1 MSEAEQNKPVETSE
15 NSGSKSLFWGYVA
28 IAVVLVAI
36 LCIQVFRFV
45 SDATR
50 EYETPIVELARA
62 KPLAEQ
68 HQFPLG
74 NEAGVRILELQTKVP
89 LQASLEEDAS
99 RRVAPAK
106 YLGWSLYNL
115 DADGTEWN
123 LLEESRGDRFE
134 LHGLEDSSLIASN
147 WYLLECSVRP
157 GIFSGDQKVSV
168 DKASRALEMKSELGQ
183 SMVYLK
189 WSPNKKASPPRKKP
203 VAPTPPPDVQ
213 APKDEPESSSAV
225 AKPPEPENQPE
236 DGAAQEAEVVENTA
250 PDVDV
255 DLRTSIKGTEVE
267 QTETVIAEAGSEQ
280 SATAT
285 PETKRAVAIPPRKG
299 QEPAEIP
306 ALADFEANLPEM
318 DIKIS
323 WNVSEAN
330 LVGLLEKYTMAFYA
344 ATDNFYRSLDGDWT
358 CFDFKAQ
365 KTLTQKEFWDQD
377 KEFALKNY
385 GNIGPG
391 YGDIPDGIR
400 KAMDAALPPDFGGK
414 EDQGILL
421 LGSAILVAN
430 DAVSSFAA
438 ASGKQATQGA
448 YEVQLVFTQNGEVVA
463 ESVMEKVQP

>member
-1 MSEAEQNKPVETSE
+1 
-15 NSGSKSLFWGYVA
+15 
-28 IAVVLVAI
+28 
-36 LCIQVFRFV
+36 
-45 SDATR
+45 
-50 EYETPIVELARA
+50 
-62 KPLAEQ
+62 
-68 HQFPLG
+68 
-74 NEAGVRILELQTKVP
+74 
-89 LQASLEEDAS
+89 
-99 RRVAPAK
+99 
-106 YLGWSLYNL
+106 
-115 DADGTEWN
+115 
-123 LLEESRGDRFE
+123 
-134 LHGLEDSSLIASN
+134 
-147 WYLLECSVRP
+147 VRP

-168 DKASRALEMKSELGQ
+168 DKASRALEMKPELGQ

-306 ALADFEANLPEM
+306 AFADFKGNLPEM
-318 DIKIS
+318 DIRIS
-323 WNVSEAN
+323 LDVSGAN

-344 ATDNFYRSLDGDWT
+344 PTEKAYLSLDGDWS
-358 CFDFKAQ
+358 CYVFKDQ
-365 KTLTQKEFWDQD
+365 KTITDQESWGMDIEFT
-377 KEFALKNY
+377 LKNY
-385 GNIGPG
+385 GNIGAG
-391 YGDIPDGIR
+391 YGGLPDQLK
-400 KAMDAALPPDFGGK
+400 KALNAALPPTFGG
-414 EDQGILL
+414 EVDQGMLL
-421 LGSAILVAN
+421 LGSSLLVAS

-438 ASGKQATQGA
+438 ASGKQAEQGA
-448 YEVQLVFTQNGEVVA
+448 YEVRLVFTQNGEVVA
-463 ESVMEKVQP
+463 DLVKEKVQP